1 MSFFQRVTT
10 FVLPA
15 AGHVRGMAKMSERA
29 MRRKALRDSKKKA
42 ERIPPLKETLRKL
55 YMRTHP
61 DLFGQFPAEQASNT
75 ESYKELMGILDAIE
89 NTSGEFP
96 PAKKLAL
103 PFYLTTGVPG
113 EFKKVT
119 LNLKTTG
126 GSCVTLM
133 ETQLGAF
140 FEECGWS
147 RVFEWSKGSWGLTT
161 VHKINSNEQYDTDV
175 PVAKSTAAPE
185 PVAPAF
191 VETPRSTPEQ
201 DTSIERVLEEL
212 NDIFEIIAAVPYMA
226 HNEEYAEI
234 YDLYTKEDG
243 EDGHING
250 LVELERRGGYKLV
263 AATHDIWEGERD
275 FAKLSV
281 GLDVNSALIIQ
292 RILMHAITT
301 DAKVKD
307 LMEQQLADEAA
318 EKEAAKET
326 KKEE

>member
-1 MSFFQRVTT
+1 MSMSLLQRLTT
-10 FVLPA
+10 FVAPA
-15 AGHVRGMAKMSERA
+15 MPIRGMAKMSERA

-61 DLFGQFPAEQASNT
+61 DLFGQFPAEQTSNT

-96 PAKKLAL
+96 PAKKLSL
-103 PFYLTTGVPG
+103 PFYLTTPVSG

-133 ETQLGAF
+133 ETQLGSF
-140 FEECGWS
+140 FEECGWP

-161 VHKINSNEQYDTDV
+161 DHKVNSNEQYDTDA
-175 PVAKSTAAPE
+175 PVAKPAPE

-191 VETPRSTPEQ
+191 VETPRSTPEN

-212 NDIFEIIAAVPYMA
+212 NDIFEIVAAVPYMA
-226 HNEEYAEI
+226 HHEEYAEI

-250 LVELERRGGYKLV
+250 LTELERRGGYKIV
-263 AATHDIWEGERD
+263 DATHQIWEGERD
-275 FAKLSV
+275 FAKLSA
-281 GLDVNSALIIQ
+281 GLDVDSAMIVQ
-292 RILMHAITT
+292 RILMHALTA

-307 LMEQQLADEAA
+307 LMEQQLAEEAA
-318 EKEAAKET
+318 EKEAAKKDE
-326 KKEE
+326 